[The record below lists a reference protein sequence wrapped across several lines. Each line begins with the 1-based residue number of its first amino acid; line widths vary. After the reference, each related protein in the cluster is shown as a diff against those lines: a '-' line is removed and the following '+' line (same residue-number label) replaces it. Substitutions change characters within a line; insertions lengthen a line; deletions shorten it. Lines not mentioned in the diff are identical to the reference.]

1 MSQQIPEIE
10 ESTKFNFITSI
21 WIVPFVALLI
31 AGWLAYQYYSE
42 LGSEIKIIFP
52 KNEGLQAGQS
62 RIKYRDVPIGTVT
75 KITLQEDGEG
85 VTVIASMDKTATPY
99 LNGNSK
105 FWIVKPEV
113 GFSGVSGLDTL
124 ISGTY
129 INMNSE
135 KGGVF
140 KDKHVGLDH
149 AYREIGGGEYYQLNS
164 SRGDSTVKVGT
175 PIYFQNIQVGQ
186 VEYVVLSLDGTSMDV
201 VIFIDKLYVPCVHTD
216 SKFWVRSTLD
226 VSLSNGSLDV
236 KVAPFS
242 DLIQGAIE
250 FSSSGVD
257 DTNSVPYSFVFPLYK
272 NSNVIESKK
281 IGSGGK
287 HIKTFMLRTQDS
299 LAKLKLNARVRYDGF
314 DVGGVE
320 KIKLSYEKETHHMKG
335 EVLINI
341 DTSVF
346 EDPNDTNH
354 TGEENFHQA
363 VEEGLRAK
371 ITSADIITGMLFV
384 DLIFDEN
391 ATKQTV
397 TQGKHYAVLPTV
409 ESDGGGVM
417 DEVKKILAKLN
428 DLPLKKL
435 IVSID
440 KVVNETSAP
449 VANAN
454 KVLLDLQ
461 KTVENINKLTGKKSF
476 TALPDEVDKA
486 LKELTKTLRTTKK
499 VVKGYGNNSL
509 LTHQIAQTLKVVTE
523 TSKEMQYFLEM
534 LNRKPNSLIFGDK

>member
-21 WIVPFVALLI
+21 WIVPFVALII

-42 LGSEIKIIFP
+42 LGPEIKIIFP

-62 RIKYRDVPIGTVT
+62 RIKYRDVPIGTV
-75 KITLQEDGEG
+75 KRIELQKDGEG

-113 GFSGVSGLDTL
+113 GISGVSGLETL

-129 INMNSE
+129 IKMSSE

-140 KDKHVGLDH
+140 KDEHVGLDH
-149 AYREIGGGEYYQLNS
+149 AYRDIGGGEYYRLNS
-164 SRGDSTVKVGT
+164 PRGDSTVKVGT
-175 PIYFQNIQVGQ
+175 PIYFKNIKVGQ
-186 VEYVVLSLDGTSMDV
+186 VEYMVLSLDGTSMDIIV
-201 VIFIDKLYVPCVHTD
+201 FIDKMYVPYVHTD
-216 SKFWVRSTLD
+216 SKFWVRSILN
-226 VSLSNGSLDV
+226 VGLSNGSLDV
-236 KVAPFS
+236 TVAPFT

-257 DTNSVPYSFVFPLYK
+257 DGNSVPYAFTFPLYK

-299 LAKLKLNARVRYDGF
+299 LAKLKLNASVRYDGF
-314 DVGGVE
+314 DVGEVKE
-320 KIKLSYEKETHHMKG
+320 IKLSYEKGTHQMKG
-335 EVLINI
+335 EVLVEI

-346 EDPNDTNH
+346 EDRQDVNH
-354 TGEENFHQA
+354 TGEENFYQA

-371 ITSADIITGMLFV
+371 ITPTDPITGMLFV
-384 DLIFDEN
+384 DLVFEEN
-391 ATKQTV
+391 ATKQMII
-397 TQGKHYAVLPTV
+397 QEKHYAVLPTIK
-409 ESDGGGVM
+409 SDGAGVM
-417 DEVKKILAKLN
+417 DEVEKVLAKLN
-428 DLPLKKL
+428 KLPLKKL
-435 IVSID
+435 ITSID
-440 KVVNETSAP
+440 KVVNESSEP
-449 VANAN
+449 IANVN

-461 KTVENINKLTGKKSF
+461 KTVKNINDLTGKKSF
-476 TALPDEVDKA
+476 SALPDEVSKA

-499 VVKGYGNNSL
+499 VVKGYDNNSL

-523 TSKEMQYFLEM
+523 TSKEMQQFLEM